1 MKFCSYLSITFTS
14 NTVLAFMNLPYHI
27 SDSRND
33 GNAHCVA
40 RHFVEPTVRKTC
52 CDGLVEL
59 FISKALKPPAFNR
72 HELSDPAS
80 CRSCAVMVNISSS
93 GSLNRLPCC
102 LTVSLSGLIT
112 ARGFSSIKT
121 PECSPRLLLIP
132 ESCLAVMHL
141 ALSVTTGS

>member
-80 CRSCAVMVNISSS
+80 VPYAMPILRCDGKHLFLRLFESSALLPYGISV
-93 GSLNRLPCC
+93 G
-102 LTVSLSGLIT
+102 IDH
-112 ARGFSSIKT
+112 
-121 PECSPRLLLIP
+121 CSWFFFNQNSRMFPAP
-132 ESCLAVMHL
+132 
-141 ALSVTTGS
+141 VTYS